1 MVGKVIGSGQK
12 INIFLNSKPS
22 HSASQ
27 SNANFVDV
35 LKNEFQ
41 KHVGSL
47 KEDQSIS
54 GVYRYSLSVNKD
66 QFKSL

>member
-22 HSASQ
+22 HSAQ

-47 KEDQSIS
+47 KEDQAIS